1 MKVADIS
8 DVEALRAV
16 HQARVETNTPFALLC
31 PPYPPKVVLRKLERL
46 TDKGLIEW
54 GVSPNFPWLTPT
66 GKALLDGSPEAT
78 ESLAENER

>member
-16 HQARVETNTPFALLC
+16 HQARVQTDTPFTLLC

-46 TDKGLIEW
+46 ADKGLIQW

-66 GKALLDGSPEAT
+66 GKALLDGSPEPT
-78 ESLAENER
+78 SGAENNQ